1 MKTITKTR
9 TIGGSLVITI
19 PSNIVKNER
28 LKENE
33 VIEIE
38 IKKLKKDYFG
48 ALKGLGSFTKEDE
61 LKGQLG

>member
-48 ALKGLGSFTKEDE
+48 ALRGLGSFTEEDE
-61 LKGQLG
+61 LKGQLE